1 MNVPLI
7 ATAMVEE
14 DVVSLPFVKD
24 DNNDG
29 DEDEGIDTGTAV
41 AGFAGGSIE
50 NRSLLFN
57 GSNADCEDKLST
69 ELQLIERVESSS
81 A

>member
-7 ATAMVEE
+7 ATAMVGE

-24 DNNDG
+24 DEG
-29 DEDEGIDTGTAV
+29 DDDDEGIDTGTAV
-41 AGFAGGSIE
+41 AGFAGGSME

-57 GSNADCEDKLST
+57 GSKADCEDKLST
-69 ELQLIERVESSS
+69 ELQLMERVESSS